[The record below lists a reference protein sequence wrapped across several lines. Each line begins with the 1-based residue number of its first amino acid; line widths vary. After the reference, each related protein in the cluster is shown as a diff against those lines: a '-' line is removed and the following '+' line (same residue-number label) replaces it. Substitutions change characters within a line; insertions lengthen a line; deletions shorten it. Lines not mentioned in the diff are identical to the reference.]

1 MSGNSTLHTS
11 LKLVLRLGMLLPR
24 PALSTSEN
32 IGTGPEHHFTLIST
46 SYCLILNS
54 FFVLCMIPFV
64 YVTSLSFKAVC
75 NSTYCR
81 ILFRSTDMVIYL
93 LS

>member
-24 PALSTSEN
+24 PVLSTLEN
-32 IGTGPEHHFTLIST
+32 IGTGPEHHFTLIRT

-54 FFVLCMIPFV
+54 CFVLCMIPFV
-64 YVTSLSFKAVC
+64 
-75 NSTYCR
+75 
-81 ILFRSTDMVIYL
+81 
-93 LS
+93 